1 MNKAT
6 VTYMKREYKK
16 VLPVFVLAI
25 LYIGFIFGNVYM
37 ELADTSTE
45 VLLSFCYTSEYGYFE
60 LGNMFV
66 GRIVN
71 TMETVHM
78 IFILIFEFLLIQRV
92 FYQENRAGVSDFLRI
107 LPIREKNK
115 VAIKALAGESVIA
128 AFCLLFGAAGSLTYA
143 VLAPGLTEAVGFFQ
157 HAGVTVDPYLV
168 IWQVT
173 LLMFLA
179 LSVIFCVMFLTRM
192 CIHNQVLAAIGG
204 VGILFVPVYYSY
216 IFHVISG
223 GIGSKMYEVAQ
234 AFTNPLPRAAMFA
247 TEDNINRYVAVWES
261 YSEKVIFLLVL
272 AAVVLIAVLV
282 SMWKK
287 WNIRESN
294 STIVNSPGVA
304 EFFVTGFSFSV
315 GMGWNFLTGS
325 YSYGM
330 SGTQL
335 YVYFIES
342 IIVGAI
348 VWAVIHGIGFGIM
361 KRQKGA

>member
-25 LYIGFIFGNVYM
+25 LYIGFIFGKVYM
-37 ELADTSTE
+37 GLADTSTE

-66 GRIVN
+66 GRMVDV
-71 TMETVHM
+71 MEEV
-78 IFILIFEFLLIQRV
+78 
-92 FYQENRAGVSDFLRI
+92 
-107 LPIREKNK
+107 K
-115 VAIKALAGESVIA
+115 VAIKALTGESVIA

-143 VLAPGLTEAVGFFQ
+143 VLAPGLTEAAGFFQ
-157 HAGVTVDPYLV
+157 HAGVTVDPYMV

-173 LLMFLA
+173 LLLFLA
-179 LSVIFCVMFLTRM
+179 LSVIFCVMFLTRL
-192 CIHNQVLAAIGG
+192 CIHNQVLATIGG

-216 IFHVISG
+216 IFYVISG
-223 GIGSKMYEVAQ
+223 GIGRKMYEVAQ

-272 AAVVLIAVLV
+272 AAVVLISVLV

-294 STIVNSPGVA
+294 STIVNSPGMA

-315 GMGWNFLTGS
+315 GMGWNFVSGS